1 LTLRSPG
8 DKSPHSFEPIH
19 PAEIRTAAPV
29 VAQLTS
35 RITMPDHEQ
44 ISLLVLKSQTA
55 HSAQAEM
62 SGQDE

>member
-1 LTLRSPG
+1 
-8 DKSPHSFEPIH
+8 
-19 PAEIRTAAPV
+19 
-29 VAQLTS
+29 
-35 RITMPDHEQ
+35 MPDHEQ